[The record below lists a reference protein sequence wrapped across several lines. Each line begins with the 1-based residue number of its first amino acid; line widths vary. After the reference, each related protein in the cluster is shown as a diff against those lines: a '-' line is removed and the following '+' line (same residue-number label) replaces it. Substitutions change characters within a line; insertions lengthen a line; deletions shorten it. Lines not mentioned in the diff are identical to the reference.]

1 MEKCLSW
8 GWAGKTQ
15 GEPELLIMS
24 ESKEVLKNKWVC
36 QQDTG
41 PPEVVKAGMLLAINK
56 KKLDYNPKFKI
67 NIHRDK

>member
-1 MEKCLSW
+1 MSLSFLSCQ
-8 GWAGKTQ
+8 KVRKY
-15 GEPELLIMS
+15 
-24 ESKEVLKNKWVC
+24 SKINGLC